1 MHHAVMIKQ
10 LLQPRKEVLAGRLQ
24 GVIDIERVSDP
35 KKRALEARI
44 KDFFA
49 STYVSGEIRRLVTGL
64 HRRLNSSEAETG
76 LFLAEGHKGEGKSH
90 VLLVALHLAN
100 HAGELQDWLQ
110 ANELTFSLPAE
121 TRVIWRKFTDFPLES
136 LWGVIADEL
145 KLVFPADRPPS
156 IDEFRAALGDR
167 KLVLILDELE
177 SGVRAIPNPALQ
189 QQNLNFLQMLSE
201 ESNRAGSNIALVAS
215 IYDGGIE
222 PGLTLKRVARV
233 ELRFQDPG
241 DRRNILFHRLFTKSP
256 LDASPEIDAIVQSY
270 INTWRRFGIVVP
282 PDYAD
287 DFRLSFPFM
296 PEVLAVVLERIRTL
310 RGGFQGTRGAL
321 GFLAALVRARCET
334 ADLISL
340 ADASILDQEM
350 RSWLADLDPA
360 QNLLACAEAN
370 LRELRKHSFA
380 DQIASAVLLASLAPS
395 PKEQGISENELARQI
410 IGPESDYNAFG
421 LTLTSFK
428 KYGSFFHERAG
439 SLFFDSKEN
448 AHSKVNLRSLS
459 VADDE
464 AWEKVASWWAT
475 DVLRDSDLVVFSDP
489 MLTQQA
495 VENRSYSDIRLVASP
510 RRLGKEDVRRLYFGL
525 KRRNTVVLIE
535 PREEKVNLRNND
547 SLLAYSKRW
556 IAADYLARTAGDT
569 TRSAEFSRIGG
580 EDKRNAT
587 DYLKKTNFA
596 YVQILDYGT
605 SDADF
610 KMQPENLPP
619 AATREQIIQHL
630 SRNLYPVALVQE
642 HIAEHIASFIGHKVG
657 QVEMDYRNTPG
668 FPVLT
673 SHSVF
678 LEAISALVEQ
688 GSVLGLRHPAKDVCG
703 KRPSLTGDQISEA
716 VISEP
721 FEAVSGGP
729 GATTVQ
735 SPGRVQTAPVKVG
748 SDDGDESLQPDDQ
761 TVSDGAST
769 EQVSTGFLRTRQQ
782 IRQEVAR
789 LLEISPGKTAVS
801 VRFALTY
808 DERQLD
814 IASLPAFLRG
824 TLTGSGAFAGEASIG
839 FVGNFTKAQ
848 VEEFVERLPDF
859 TPGACRVTL
868 RLRAAQ
874 EGKGRQ

>member
-1 MHHAVMIKQ
+1 MIKQ
-10 LLQPRKEVLAGRLQ
+10 LLQPRKEVLAGRLH

-49 STYVSGEIRRLVTGL
+49 STYVSGEVRRLVAGL
-64 HRRLNSSEAETG
+64 HRRLNTTEAETG

-90 VLLVALHLAN
+90 ALLVALHLAN
-100 HAGELQDWLQ
+100 HAAELQEWLK
-110 ANELTFSLPAE
+110 ANDLTFSLPPD

-145 KLVFPADRPPS
+145 KLEFPKDRPPS
-156 IDEFRAALGDR
+156 ITEFRAAIGGR

-201 ESNRAGSNIALVAS
+201 ESNRAGSSIALVAS

-233 ELRFQDPG
+233 ELRFQDAG
-241 DRRNILFHRLFTKSP
+241 DRRKILFHRLFAKSP
-256 LDASPEIDAIVQSY
+256 LDSSPEIDSIIQSY
-270 INTWRRFGIVVP
+270 INVWRRFGIVVP

-287 DFRLSFPFM
+287 DFRGSYPFM
-296 PEVLAVVLERIRTL
+296 PEVLGVVLERIRTL

-321 GFLAALVRARCET
+321 GFLAALVRARCEN

-370 LRELRKHSFA
+370 LRELRKNPFA

-395 PKEQGISENELARQI
+395 PKEQGIAENELARQI
-410 IGPESDYNAFG
+410 VGPESDYNAFG

-428 KYGSFFHERAG
+428 KYGSFFHERG
-439 SLFFDSKEN
+439 GNLFFDSKEN

-489 MLTQQA
+489 ALTQQA
-495 VENRSYSDIRLVASP
+495 VENGSYSDIRLVAAP
-510 RRLGKEDVRRLYFGL
+510 RRLGKEDIRRLYFGL

-535 PREEKVNLRNND
+535 PRDEKVNLRTND

-569 TRSAEFSRIGG
+569 TRSAEFSKIGG

-610 KMQPENLPP
+610 KVQRENLPP
-619 AATREQIIQHL
+619 SATREQIIQHL

-642 HIAEHIASFIGHKVG
+642 HIAERMTSFIGRKVG
-657 QVEMDYRNTPG
+657 QVEADYRNTPG

-703 KRPSLTGDQISEA
+703 RRPPLTGDQISEA

-721 FEAVSGGP
+721 FEAVVGGAGTATAQSTVRAP
-729 GATTVQ
+729 IATGKGAGDEGVDVQ
-735 SPGRVQTAPVKVG
+735 SSGDQTD
-748 SDDGDESLQPDDQ
+748 SDDTGIEP
-761 TVSDGAST
+761 
-769 EQVSTGFLRTRQQ
+769 VSTGFLRTRQQ

-789 LLEISPGKTAVS
+789 LLDNAPGKTAMS

-808 DERQLD
+808 DERQMD

-824 TLTGSGAFAGEASIG
+824 TLTGSGAFAGEAAIG
-839 FVGNFTKAQ
+839 FTGNFTKAQ

-874 EGKGRQ
+874 EGKRS